1 MLASDLAPIYD
12 DNNTTMIE
20 QESALN
26 ISIDQLQSTNDP
38 YVFSCCCITIGNFI
52 HDKSSMEKALTILFD
67 KLTTPT
73 TSISTGTGTGRRS
86 IPLTIDKLISLYF
99 EINKITDVVQ
109 IQSIH
114 MWNNLMNETIA
125 NKILTILEDY
135 LLKFTKII
143 IVMGNIIE
151 KY

>member
-1 MLASDLAPIYD
+1 
-12 DNNTTMIE
+12 
-20 QESALN
+20 
-26 ISIDQLQSTNDP
+26 
-38 YVFSCCCITIGNFI
+38 
-52 HDKSSMEKALTILFD
+52 MEKALTILFD

-73 TSISTGTGTGRRS
+73 TSTSTGTGTGRRS

-125 NKILTILEDY
+125 NKILTIL
-135 LLKFTKII
+135 KII
-143 IVMGNIIE
+143 
-151 KY
+151 Y

>member
-1 MLASDLAPIYD
+1 
-12 DNNTTMIE
+12 MIE

-52 HDKSSMEKALTILFD
+52 HDKSSMEKALTISFD

-73 TSISTGTGTGRRS
+73 TSISTGTGTGRS
-86 IPLTIDKLISLYF
+86 IPLTMDKLISLYF

-143 IVMGNIIE
+143 IDNG
-151 KY
+151 KYYREILILYLKFIKN